1 MASGDLITRIASED
15 TSQSILDIVSRMEN
29 ALVDPSRI
37 DWKSFFEARATGEV
51 FSTKFY
57 TYETSTNPTGEKM
70 NASVGLRAVP
80 STETIKGA
88 DDFANHNAFSYVDCN
103 FICNDAG
110 KRIPTKIQ
118 GQNGFSRVGK
128 VDVGILT
135 PQTYWAIEEH
145 YNDGYYI
152 VHFSDKRNAE
162 LNMVSTPWCT
172 DPSGNEMGYGIVT
185 KYYAGMIDGI
195 LYSSSGIA
203 PKGFVSYESGHK
215 LLRNKGTGYY
225 GSGSERAAYLL
236 CMLWIKYATKN
247 SQTVFRGHVDTAN
260 YQYKV
265 AEATTNC
272 DYLILT
278 TANANNLAVG
288 GCVSIGDPGSNTNY
302 DRQLSYMFNILDR
315 VRVKKIEPIA
325 GTSNSKVYV
334 TGGTFTTTSTTMI
347 STEPCYSGETDNI
360 LGTDGY
366 VANDGKH
373 SFRLN
378 GVEEGIGSY
387 YISMNE
393 LWNKE
398 SATVVSY
405 YVRGNAAWSAS
416 SVSGYK
422 KVVTFDMGNTNEQWF
437 SDLTMDVN
445 TGVFYPRVYGGGDSV
460 GVGDMQYKG
469 GTGAGLREALQ
480 RGSICDGSHAGLA
493 FSSLWGGVSN
503 ADWVFSLAV

>member
-15 TSQSILDIVSRMEN
+15 TSQKILKLAEEIADAV
-29 ALVDPSRI
+29 VDASKM

-51 FSTKFY
+51 YTTKFY
-57 TYETSTNPTGEKM
+57 TYETDTSPAGIKM
-70 NASVGLRAVP
+70 NASAGLRCTP
-80 STETIKGA
+80 STESTKGT
-88 DDFANHNAFSYVDCN
+88 DDFALRNAFSYIDCN
-103 FICNDAG
+103 FVCDDSG
-110 KRIPTKIQ
+110 KRIPSKIV
-118 GQNGFSRVGK
+118 GQAGFSRVGK

-145 YNDGYYI
+145 YDDGYYI
-152 VHFSDKRNAE
+152 VHFSDKKHEE

-185 KYYAGMIDGI
+185 KYYAGMIDGV

-203 PKGFVSYESGHK
+203 PRGFVSYESGHA
-215 LLRNKGTGYY
+215 LLQNKGAGYY
-225 GSGSERAAYLL
+225 GSGSERTAYLML
-236 CMLWIKYATKN
+236 MLWIKYATKN
-247 SQTVFRGHVDTAN
+247 QQTVFRGHVDTGS

-265 AEATTNC
+265 AEATTSC

-278 TANANNLAVG
+278 TSNANNLVVG

-302 DRQLSYMFNILDR
+302 DRGNSYMFNILDR
-315 VRVKKIEPIA
+315 VRVKRIEPIS

-334 TGGTFTTTSTTMI
+334 TSGTFTTTATTMI

-360 LGTDGY
+360 LGADGY

-378 GVEEGIGSY
+378 GVEEGIGAY

-405 YVRGNAAWSAS
+405 YVRGNATWSAS
-416 SVSGYK
+416 SVSGYT
-422 KVVTFDMGNTNEQWF
+422 KVGTFDMGNTNDQWF
-437 SDLTMDVN
+437 GDLTMDVK
-445 TGVFYPRVYGGGDSV
+445 TGVFHPRVYGSGDSV

-469 GTGAGLREALQ
+469 GDGTGLREPLE
-480 RGSICDGSHAGLA
+480 RG
-493 FSSLWGGVSN
+493 SLWGGSCAGLARSYLWNVVSG
-503 ADWVFSLAV
+503 AWWDCALAV

>member
-1 MASGDLITRIASED
+1 MASGDLITRIASQD
-15 TSQSILDIVSRMEN
+15 TLEEVKEIVTQIGTYFDASKM
-29 ALVDPSRI
+29 
-37 DWKSFFEARATGEV
+37 DWKSYFNARATGEV
-51 FSTKFY
+51 YSTKFY
-57 TYETSTNPTGEKM
+57 TYETDTSPAGVKM
-70 NASVGLRAVP
+70 NASTGLQCTP
-80 STETIKGA
+80 STETTKGT
-88 DDFANHNAFSYVDCN
+88 DDFALRNAFSYIDCN
-103 FICNDAG
+103 FICDDNG
-110 KRIPTKIQ
+110 VKKPSKIV
-118 GQNGFSRVGK
+118 GQVGFSYTGK
-128 VDVGILT
+128 FDVGILT

-145 YNDGYYI
+145 YDDGYYI
-152 VHFSDKRNAE
+152 VHFSDKKHEE

-203 PKGFVSYESGHK
+203 PKGFVSYESGHT
-215 LLRNKGTGYY
+215 LLQNKGTGYY
-225 GSGSERAAYLL
+225 GSGSERSAYLF

-247 SQTVFRGHVDTAN
+247 QQTVFRGCVDYN
-260 YQYKV
+260 FQHKV

-278 TANANNLAVG
+278 TANANNLVVG
-288 GCVSIGDPGSNTNY
+288 GCVSIGDLGSNTNY
-302 DRQLSYMFNILDR
+302 DRQQSYMFNILDR
-315 VRVKKIEPIA
+315 VRVKRIEPIS

-334 TGGTFTTTSTTMI
+334 TGGTFTTTATTMI

-360 LGTDGY
+360 LGADGY

-378 GVEEGIGSY
+378 GVEEGIGAW

-422 KVVTFDMGNTNEQWF
+422 KVATFDMGNTNDQWF
-437 SDLTMDVN
+437 GDLTMDVK
-445 TGVFYPRVYGGGDSV
+445 TGVFHPRVYGSGDSV

-469 GTGAGLREALQ
+469 GGGTGLREPLE
-480 RGSICDGSHAGLA
+480 RGYLWDGSLAGLADSSLWSVVSHAGWDCA
-493 FSSLWGGVSN
+493 
-503 ADWVFSLAV
+503 LAV

>member
-15 TSQSILDIVSRMEN
+15 TSQNILDVVSRIEN
-29 ALVDPSRI
+29 ALFDPSKI
-37 DWKSFFEARATGEV
+37 DLKSFFAARATGEV

-57 TYETSTNPTGEKM
+57 TYETSTNPAGVKM
-70 NASVGLRAVP
+70 NASAGLRCEP
-80 STETIKGA
+80 STETVKGA

-145 YNDGYYI
+145 YDEGYYI
-152 VHFSDKRNAE
+152 VHFSDKKHDE
-162 LNMVSTPWCT
+162 LDMVSTPWCC

-203 PKGFVSYESGHK
+203 PRGFVSYQNGHT
-215 LLRNKGTGYY
+215 LLQNKGTGYY
-225 GSGSERAAYLL
+225 GSGSERTAYLM

-247 SQTVFRGHVDTAN
+247 QQTVFRGCVD
-260 YQYKV
+260 YDFQYKV

-272 DYLILT
+272 DYMILT
-278 TANANNLAVG
+278 TANANNLVVG
-288 GCVSIGDPGSNTNY
+288 GCVSIGDPANATT
-302 DRQLSYMFNILDR
+302 DRNDSRLFNILDR
-315 VRVKKIEPIA
+315 VRVNKIEPISS
-325 GTSNSKVYV
+325 TSNSKVYV
-334 TGGTFTTTSTTMI
+334 TGGTFTTTATTMI

-360 LGTDGY
+360 LGADGY

-373 SFRLN
+373 SFKLN
-378 GVEEGIGSY
+378 GVEEGIGAY
-387 YISMNE
+387 FISMNE

-405 YVRGNAAWSAS
+405 YVRGNATWSAS

-422 KVVTFDMGNTNEQWF
+422 KVATFDMGSTDDQWIG
-437 SDLTMDVN
+437 DLTMDVK
-445 TGVFYPRVYGGGDSV
+445 TGVFYPRVYGTGDSV
-460 GVGDMQYKG
+460 GVGDKQYKG
-469 GTGAGLREALQ
+469 GTGTGLREALV
-480 RGSICDGSHAGLA
+480 RGNLWSGSHAGLA
-493 FSSLWGGVSN
+493 LSNLGREVSL
-503 ADWVFSLAV
+503 ADWIFAAAV

>member
-15 TSQSILDIVSRMEN
+15 TSQNILDVVSRMEN
-29 ALVDPSRI
+29 ALVDPSKI
-37 DWKSFFEARATGEV
+37 DWKSYFAARATGEV

-57 TYETSTNPTGEKM
+57 TYETSTNPAGVKM
-70 NASVGLRAVP
+70 NASAGLRAVP
-80 STETIKGA
+80 STETVKGA

-103 FICNDAG
+103 FACNDAG

-145 YNDGYYI
+145 YDDGYYI
-152 VHFSDKRNAE
+152 VHFSDKKHEE

-172 DPSGNEMGYGIVT
+172 DSSGNEMGYGIVT

-203 PKGFVSYESGHK
+203 PKGFVSYESGHT
-215 LLRNKGTGYY
+215 LLQNKGTGYY
-225 GSGSERAAYLL
+225 GSGSERTAYLM

-247 SQTVFRGHVDTAN
+247 SQTVFRGHVDTGN

-278 TANANNLAVG
+278 TANANNLVVG

-302 DRQLSYMFNILDR
+302 DRQQSYMFNILDR
-315 VRVKKIEPIA
+315 VRVKRIEPIS

-334 TGGTFTTTSTTMI
+334 TGGTFTTTATTMI

-360 LGTDGY
+360 LGADGY

-378 GVEEGIGSY
+378 GVEEGIGAW

-405 YVRGNAAWSAS
+405 YVRGNATWSAS

-422 KVVTFDMGNTNEQWF
+422 KVATFDMGNTNDQWF
-437 SDLTMDVN
+437 GDLKMDVK
-445 TGVFYPRVYGGGDSV
+445 TGVFHPRVYGSGDSV
-460 GVGDMQYKG
+460 GVGDMHWKG
-469 GTGAGLREALQ
+469 GNGTGLREALQ
-480 RGSICDGSHAGLA
+480 RGFLGHWSLAGLA
-493 FSSLWGGVSN
+493 FSALWGAV
-503 ADWVFSLAV
+503 SLAGWLCALAV